1 MNPISA
7 QPDLTKAHCN
17 ICGGVRSHFIVFEHK
32 EDWREEITDDP
43 RDDITGTDRYE
54 LLKCAGCG
62 HVVFRHSAT
71 HSQNY
76 DDDGKLKEV
85 ITYSPPKQVR
95 KKLSLLS
102 TVAGGIQFVMKD
114 VMSDLLD
121 EIYIALHS
129 ECPRIA
135 AMGIRALIEHVII
148 DKVGDQGRFTDN
160 LAEFEKKGFISSSEK
175 AILDTALEVGHAS
188 IHRDH
193 KPELDVLNSCLD
205 IVEALINRLYL
216 WPLQAESI
224 KRTIPV
230 RNRKRKANP

>member
-1 MNPISA
+1 MDT

-17 ICGGVRSHFIVFEHK
+17 TCAGERSHFILYDHK
-32 EDWREEITDDP
+32 EEWRQEITEDP
-43 RDDITGTDRYE
+43 RDDMTGTDSYE

-62 HVVFRHSAT
+62 HIVFRHIST
-71 HSQNY
+71 HSKDW
-76 DDDGKLKEV
+76 DDEGNLNEHV
-85 ITYSPPKQVR
+85 TYSPPKQVR

-102 TVAGGIQFVMKD
+102 TVAGGLQFVIKD
-114 VMSDLLD
+114 VISDLLE
-121 EIYIALHS
+121 EIYVALHS

-148 DKVGDQGRFTDN
+148 DKVGDHGRFTSN
-160 LAEFEKKGFISSSEK
+160 LDEFEQRGFLSSSERSIIE
-175 AILDTALEVGHAS
+175 AALEVGHAS

-216 WPLQAESI
+216 WPLQAQAIE
-224 KRTIPV
+224 KTVPA
-230 RNRKRKANP
+230 RKKTHKETP

>member
-1 MNPISA
+1 MPMNT

-17 ICGGVRSHFIVFEHK
+17 TCSGVRSHFILYEYK
-32 EDWREEITDDP
+32 EEWEEEITDDP

-62 HVVFRHSAT
+62 HVVFRHTAT

-76 DDDGKLKEV
+76 DDDGNLKEV
-85 ITYSPPKQVR
+85 VSYSPPKQVR

-102 TVAGGIQFVMKD
+102 TVAGGLQFVMKD
-114 VMSDLLD
+114 VISDLLD
-121 EIYIALHS
+121 EIYVALHS
-129 ECPRIA
+129 ECPRLA

-148 DKVGDQGRFTDN
+148 DKVGDHGSFKQN
-160 LAEFEKKGFISSSEK
+160 LTEFEKQGFLSSSEK
-175 AILDTALEVGHAS
+175 TILETTLEVGHAS

-205 IVEALINRLYL
+205 IVESLINRLYL
-216 WPLQAESI
+216 WPLQAASI
-224 KRTIPV
+224 NKTIPA
-230 RNRKRKANP
+230 RNKNGKGTP